1 MAIYQHYTDMRNKN
15 NKPEFWV
22 TNISSMNVSL
32 TDLNLTIK
40 AFVSVNLLDSRHYKY
55 SLSELQLSAASGS
68 IYKKRDKLVIRKNAP
83 DIMTP
88 NVAINKDSIIP
99 GREHSILAIKEEYY
113 EELKISDEE
122 FAAENADT
130 ADLDTKKQILFM
142 GK

>member
-1 MAIYQHYTDMRNKN
+1 MRNKN

-22 TNISSMNVSL
+22 TNISPMNVSL

-40 AFVSVNLLDSRHYKY
+40 AFLSVNLLDSRHYKY
-55 SLSELQLSAASGS
+55 LLSELQSSATSGS
-68 IYKKRDKLVIRKNAP
+68 IYKKRDKLAVRKNAP
-83 DIMTP
+83 DVMTP

-99 GREHSILAIKEEYY
+99 GREHSVLVIKEEYY
-113 EELKISDEE
+113 EELKVSDEE

-130 ADLDTKKQILFM
+130 AELDTKKQLLFM